1 MSNLADRGARLIPLK
16 EIESRLVEIPED
28 RPVVVYCRTG
38 QRSLDAAL
46 LMRDAG
52 WPRVSNL
59 RGGIV
64 AWAREIEPG
73 IPVV

>member
-1 MSNLADRGARLIPLK
+1 MG
-16 EIESRLVEIPED
+16 EVPEG

-38 QRSLDAAL
+38 QRSYNAAG
-46 LMRDAG
+46 LMREAG
-52 WPRVSNL
+52 WTDVSNL

-73 IPVV
+73 LPVV